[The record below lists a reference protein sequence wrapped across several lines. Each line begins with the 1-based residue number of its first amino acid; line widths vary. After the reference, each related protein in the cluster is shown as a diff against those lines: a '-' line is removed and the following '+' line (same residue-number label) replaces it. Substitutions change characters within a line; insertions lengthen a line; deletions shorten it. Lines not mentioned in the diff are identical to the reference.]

1 MKSLLFVSEYQRPI
15 ILILLGVI
23 VIITIGGVHQ
33 FIVYCHVI
41 SLNIFEFLGC
51 IDLGSTDVRRG
62 DTPAEKITTLALDPS
77 LFERK

>member
-1 MKSLLFVSEYQRPI
+1 MKSLLMVSEYQRPI
-15 ILILLGVI
+15 ILILIVVI
-23 VIITIGGVHQ
+23 VIITIGLSS
-33 FIVYCHVI
+33 IVL
-41 SLNIFEFLGC
+41 SLNIPDYLGC